1 MIILMI
7 DFFNRCDILLLEISD
22 EWQAPSR
29 RAE

>member
-7 DFFNRCDILLLEISD
+7 DFFNGCDILFLEISD
-22 EWQAPSR
+22 EWQAPSW